1 MRNWMSIL
9 IVPVI
14 LLIAFIAWW
23 YDDSLN
29 SPQMDAQP
37 VVAAPAYVGNA
48 EPIQPIPLHIE
59 LDAEKVLL
67 GKKLFHEVRLSASGK
82 TSCASCH
89 DLEKGGDDGIV
100 LSINDDGS
108 LRQRNSL
115 TVLNA
120 GLQHIYHWD
129 GRFDSLK
136 DQALSVLEFSMN
148 TDWPVVSMQLE
159 KEALYHDAF
168 TAIYESGVTPEAVAD
183 ALAVYEMSLITPNGR
198 FDRYLR
204 GEKTAI
210 TQEEKRGY
218 QLFKRYGCVA
228 CHQGVNVGGNMIARF
243 GVMRDYFKDRGNETT
258 ADLGR
263 YNVTQRESDKYRF
276 KVPSL
281 RNVALTAP
289 YFHDASV
296 DSLEEAIKT
305 MAKYQLG
312 KTISDQEVDEIAKF
326 LRTLT
331 GELNG
336 QALWHG

>member
-9 IVPVI
+9 IVPVM
-14 LLIAFIAWW
+14 LLIALIAWW
-23 YDDSLN
+23 YDNALN
-29 SPQMDAQP
+29 SSQFDVQP
-37 VVAAPAYVGNA
+37 VVAVPDYVGNA
-48 EPIQPIPLHIE
+48 EPIQPIPLYIN
-59 LDAEKVLL
+59 LDTEKVSL
-67 GKKLFHEVRLSASGK
+67 GKKLFHEVRLSASGN
-82 TSCASCH
+82 TSCATCH
-89 DLEKGGDDGIV
+89 ELKNGGEDGIV
-100 LSINDDGS
+100 LSVNDDGS

-115 TVLNA
+115 TVLNI
-120 GLQHIYHWD
+120 GLQYIYHWD
-129 GRFDSLK
+129 GRFTSLK
-136 DQALSVLEFSMN
+136 DQALSVLKISMN
-148 TDWPVVSMQLE
+148 TDWSAVSSQLE
-159 KEALYHDAF
+159 KEALYHNAF
-168 TAIYESGVTPEAVAD
+168 SSIYGTGVTPEAVAD
-183 ALAVYEMSLITPNGR
+183 AIAVYEMSLITPNGR

-204 GEKTAI
+204 GDKTAI

-228 CHQGVNVGGNMIARF
+228 CHQGVNVGGNMIAHF

-263 YNVTQRESDKYRF
+263 YNVTRRESDKYRF

-312 KTISDQEVDEIAKF
+312 KTISSQEVNEIAMF

-336 QALWHG
+336 HALWHG